1 MQGNKEK
8 TAMTV
13 YTCPMH
19 PEIQQDHPGK
29 CPKCGG
35 MELVPQESLND
46 AKTSNDSWLVKYK
59 PLLIIVGLIALA
71 SLTVAWEDS
80 SINWMR
86 AMQNFMAGF
95 FFVFAGFKLLDL
107 SGFAEGY
114 SQYDLLA
121 QRWHGYGYIYPF
133 LELALGMGYLLIP
146 SHPMLHIITVVVMV
160 FSGIGVSLKV
170 ARGDKFQCAC
180 LGTFIDVPLTY
191 VTIVEDFAMAIMAGI
206 MLVR

>member
-1 MQGNKEK
+1 
-8 TAMTV
+8 MTV

-19 PEIQQDHPGK
+19 PEIQHDQPGK

-35 MELVPQESLND
+35 MDLVPQESLRE
-46 AKTSNDSWLVKYK
+46 TSESVDTWLVKYK
-59 PLLIIVGLIALA
+59 PLLIIVGLIVLA
-71 SLTVAWEDS
+71 SLTAAWEDS

-86 AMQNFMAGF
+86 AMQSFMAGF

-107 SGFAEGY
+107 GGFADGY

-133 LELALGMGYLLIP
+133 LELALGMGYLLFP
-146 SHPMLHIITVVVMV
+146 SHPTLHIITIFVMV
-160 FSGIGVSLKV
+160 FSGIGVSIKV
-170 ARGDKFQCAC
+170 AKGDKFQCAC

>member
-1 MQGNKEK
+1 
-8 TAMTV
+8 MTI

-19 PEIQQDHPGK
+19 PEIQRDHSGK

-35 MELVPQESLND
+35 MDLVPQESL
-46 AKTSNDSWLVKYK
+46 AESRKSQSSRIVKYK

-80 SINWMR
+80 AINWNR
-86 AMQNFMAGF
+86 AMQCFMADF

-107 SGFAEGY
+107 AGFAEGY

-121 QRWHGYGYIYPF
+121 QKWQGYGYIYPF
-133 LELALGMGYLLIP
+133 IELALGMGYLLIP
-146 SHPMLHIITVVVMV
+146 SQPVLQIVTIVVMA
-160 FSGIGVSLKV
+160 FSGVGVSIKV
-170 ARGDKFQCAC
+170 AKGEKFQCAC

-191 VTIVEDFAMAIMAGI
+191 VTIVEDFAMAIMAGV
-206 MLVR
+206 MLIQ